1 MPNQQLITHARGHVT
16 GEYAQNTV
24 YLTGERVSDAGFYQN
39 IRLSVQPSIG
49 SAETCIRPAEDS
61 GYNPQSKFCFPSLQA
76 AAALLAITAF
86 TAMKTA
92 RCAH

>member
-1 MPNQQLITHARGHVT
+1 MPTQQLITHARGHVT

-49 SAETCIRPAEDS
+49 SAARRRTADTIHA
-61 GYNPQSKFCFPSLQA
+61 CF
-76 AAALLAITAF
+76 
-86 TAMKTA
+86 
-92 RCAH
+92 

>member
-49 SAETCIRPAEDS
+49 SAETCIRRFAVGAKHIRRLVGPPA
-61 GYNPQSKFCFPSLQA
+61 GA
-76 AAALLAITAF
+76 
-86 TAMKTA
+86 
-92 RCAH
+92 

>member
-39 IRLSVQPSIG
+39 IRTLSFFYQIPNPKGGIPAKCRDFTNNRPPNRFKPFRFSEEVL
-49 SAETCIRPAEDS
+49 SA
-61 GYNPQSKFCFPSLQA
+61 PQAGGTL
-76 AAALLAITAF
+76 
-86 TAMKTA
+86 
-92 RCAH
+92 